1 MFYIFV
7 YFQPTIST
15 GNVLQTKVETSN
27 LLSGAYL
34 CKFVVD
40 MSVINPTD
48 KLIRKLRKKLRQ
60 IERLELLSR
69 SSLNE
74 EELLKVSL
82 LYRCIVAVLC

>member
-1 MFYIFV
+1 
-7 YFQPTIST
+7 
-15 GNVLQTKVETSN
+15 
-27 LLSGAYL
+27 
-34 CKFVVD
+34 

-60 IERLELLSR
+60 IERLELLGR

-82 LYRCIVAVLC
+82 LYRCIIAVLC